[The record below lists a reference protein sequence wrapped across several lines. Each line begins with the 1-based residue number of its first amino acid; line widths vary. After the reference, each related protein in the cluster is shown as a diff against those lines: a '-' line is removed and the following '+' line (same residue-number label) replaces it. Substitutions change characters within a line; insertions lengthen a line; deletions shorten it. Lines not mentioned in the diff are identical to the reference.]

1 MLEDED
7 AAARLADVEP
17 IAERHLERDLDAG
30 RARVREEG
38 ASERGGGDADQFG
51 GEGFGGFVRPAGEVE
66 MVELFGLVAD
76 CRHDARVG
84 VAVGGD
90 PPAGD
95 GVDPA
100 STVGGMETGVFGV
113 DRKSTRLNSGHY

>member
-1 MLEDED
+1 MREDEE
-7 AAARLADVEP
+7 AASRLAEVEP

-51 GEGFGGFVRPAGEVE
+51 GEGFGGFVRPAGEDE
-66 MVELFGLVAD
+66 LVELFGLVAD

-84 VAVGGD
+84 VRSEERRVGKEC
-90 PPAGD
+90 
-95 GVDPA
+95 V
-100 STVGGMETGVFGV
+100 STC
-113 DRKSTRLNSGHY
+113 RSRWAPYN

>member
-51 GEGFGGFVRPAGEVE
+51 GEGFGGFVRPAGEDE
-66 MVELFGLVAD
+66 LVELFGLVAD
-76 CRHDARVG
+76 CRHDARSEEHTSELQSLMRHSY
-84 VAVGGD
+84 AV
-90 PPAGD
+90 
-95 GVDPA
+95 
-100 STVGGMETGVFGV
+100 FCL
-113 DRKSTRLNSGHY
+113 KKKKHK